1 MSRHYCR
8 ACGDLTTDAGLCGD
22 CMRDLAACPEC
33 GEPIANG
40 CATTEYKGREYHE
53 ECADIA
59 AEADS
64 MLRRDRYEDDDRPLT
79 TGSEVHHV

>member
-22 CMRDLAACPEC
+22 CMRELAACPEC
-33 GEPIANG
+33 GEPITNG
-40 CATTEYKGREYHE
+40 FATTEYKGREYHE

-59 AEADS
+59 AQRDEYDRHEDADDCRETEHYCGEAV
-64 MLRRDRYEDDDRPLT
+64 R
-79 TGSEVHHV
+79 